1 MGASV
6 WKLVCSFVMP
16 GGLILLLAL
25 GFLRP
30 NGLPGWLQ
38 PFIGIFPLITLTF
51 GLLFGWLFDRSR
63 IVLAIFVLTL
73 ADRVLWLLADGGAAT
88 TEVGRVVFQFVALLL
103 PLNLLALSLIRED
116 SLVTQRTGIC
126 AALMLLQPL
135 LLIGLYRPEPSA
147 FAASLEFA
155 YVDRALTG
163 WTPIAQP
170 ALLASGTA
178 LALQASR
185 FIVCRN
191 AIESGLVWAMMA
203 VFIALQGTQYGW
215 KPTNFFATA
224 GLILIITLLEASYKA
239 TYVDE
244 TTGLPGRQAFDTAL
258 KELER
263 HCSVAVIEI
272 DQLNSYN
279 SAHGL
284 AASGQILRLVAA
296 AIAGLSLSG
305 QVYHL
310 AGENFAVLF
319 PGKSSGETLADLERI
334 RKAVE
339 TLDLVL
345 RRKDQICKRR
355 DHRTGTDSTPKELP
369 VTISIGVADRHDA
382 SIPPDVV
389 IRRAYR
395 AWYRAKVEGGNLV
408 RRGTLAQEAAPT
420 PLCHVH
426 RAVAS
431 GAEREHW
438 TG

>member
-1 MGASV
+1 
-6 WKLVCSFVMP
+6 
-16 GGLILLLAL
+16 
-25 GFLRP
+25 
-30 NGLPGWLQ
+30 
-38 PFIGIFPLITLTF
+38 
-51 GLLFGWLFDRSR
+51 
-63 IVLAIFVLTL
+63 
-73 ADRVLWLLADGGAAT
+73 
-88 TEVGRVVFQFVALLL
+88 
-103 PLNLLALSLIRED
+103 
-116 SLVTQRTGIC
+116 VTRRTGIR
-126 AALMLLQPL
+126 AALMLLQPP
-135 LLIGLYRPEPSA
+135 LLIGLYRTEPSA

-191 AIESGLVWAMMA
+191 TIESGLVWAMMA

-224 GLILIITLLEASYKA
+224 GLILTITLLEASYKA

-272 DQLNSYN
+272 DQLKSYN
-279 SAHGL
+279 NAHGL
-284 AASGQILRLVAA
+284 AASGQILRRVTA
-296 AIAGLSLSG
+296 AIAGLSVRG

-319 PGKSSGETLADLERI
+319 PGTSSGETLADL
-334 RKAVE
+334 
-339 TLDLVL
+339 VL
-345 RRKDQICKRR
+345 RRQDQVRKQR
-355 DHRTGTDSTPKELP
+355 DHRTGTDSTSKELP
-369 VTISIGVADRHDA
+369 ITISIGVADQHDA

-389 IRRAYR
+389 IRTAYR
-395 AWYRAKVEGGNLV
+395 ALYRAKVEGGNL
-408 RRGTLAQEAAPT
+408 AQEAAPT
-420 PLCHVH
+420 PLRHVH